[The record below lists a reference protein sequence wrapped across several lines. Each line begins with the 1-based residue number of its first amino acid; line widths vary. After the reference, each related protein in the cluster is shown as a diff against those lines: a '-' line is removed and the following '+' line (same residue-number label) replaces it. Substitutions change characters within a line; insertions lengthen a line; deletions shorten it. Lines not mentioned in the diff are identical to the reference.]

1 MGNRFVHS
9 ACLMV
14 WLAATAGGVAAES
27 APGVA
32 TPDASAGGR
41 APSGLRPVR
50 LRGEYLHNPLGIDVR
65 EPRLS
70 WALESEQN
78 GHTQTAYR
86 ILAASSEQL
95 LAAGQGD
102 LWDSGVVSSAETL
115 HVPYAGT
122 KLASRQRCYWRVQV
136 WDKDGIPSGTSDI
149 AWFEMGLLGP
159 GDWQKAHWI
168 TGAYSDVSPR
178 LRRAFTLR
186 GPVASARLYLC
197 GQGAYEASI
206 NGQPVSDQV
215 LGPTLSY
222 FSKRMLYDTFDVTA
236 LLRQGDNAMGVWLAP
251 GWFGDPTIWQKMPM
265 PVKPSAFPNP
275 PSALLAQLE
284 VRYTDG
290 STEAICSDER
300 WKSLPSPLIPVR
312 SYWTY
317 CFGFSGE
324 TYDATRET
332 PGWDAPGFDDTGW
345 NRVNCVPMP
354 TAEVRA
360 RMVEP
365 NRIRAITKPTGRER
379 IDGMKARADLVAILN
394 RYGLSNGG
402 TSFGPEVWFFPEWQ
416 KSYAANLERCGNRFL
431 GGWVYD
437 LGRHVSGWVE
447 LRVTGR
453 RGDWVCLFGLDCH
466 RLQGV
471 PGENAQMQ
479 PPAGVSPVP
488 GTRTA
493 AGDTLFAVPGGKYT
507 FESRL

>member
-1 MGNRFVHS
+1 M
-9 ACLMV
+9 A
-14 WLAATAGGVAAES
+14 WLAAIAGGGAAEER
-27 APGVA
+27 PGAA
-32 TPDASAGGR
+32 TPGANGGGH

-50 LRGEYLHNPLGIDVR
+50 LRCEYLANPLGIDVR

-136 WDKDGIPSGTSDI
+136 WDKDRTPSGKSEI
-149 AWFEMGLLGP
+149 AWFEMGLLEP
-159 GDWQKAHWI
+159 GDWQKAQWI

-197 GQGAYEASI
+197 GQGAYEASS

-215 LGPTLSY
+215 LGSTLSY

-236 LLRQGDNAMGVWLAP
+236 LLRQGNNVIGVWLAP
-251 GWFGDPTIWQKMPM
+251 GWFGDPTTWQKMPM

-275 PSALLAQLE
+275 ASALLAQLE
-284 VRYTDG
+284 VRYADG
-290 STEAICSDER
+290 STETICSDER
-300 WKSLPSPLIPVR
+300 WTTAPSPLIPVR
-312 SYWTY
+312 SHWTY

-324 TYDATRET
+324 TYDATQET
-332 PGWDAPGFDDTGW
+332 RGWDAPGFDDTGW
-345 NRVNCVPMP
+345 SRVHCVPMP

-360 RMVEP
+360 CMVEP
-365 NRIRAITKPTGRER
+365 SRIRAIAKPAGQER
-379 IDGMKARADLVAILN
+379 IEGMKSRADLVAILN
-394 RYGLSNGG
+394 RYGLYNGG
-402 TSFGPEVWFFPEWQ
+402 TTFGPDVWFFSDWQ
-416 KSYAANLERCGNRFL
+416 RPCRWSAISAPWRT
-431 GGWVYD
+431 
-437 LGRHVSGWVE
+437 S
-447 LRVTGR
+447 
-453 RGDWVCLFGLDCH
+453 
-466 RLQGV
+466 
-471 PGENAQMQ
+471 
-479 PPAGVSPVP
+479 PAS
-488 GTRTA
+488 
-493 AGDTLFAVPGGKYT
+493 
-507 FESRL
+507 